1 MLAQSFK
8 TALELGIKDE
18 QLDALQKVLVLLET
32 DKLAHT
38 PGDPSNY

>member
-32 DKLAHT
+32 GKLTHVPA
-38 PGDPSNY
+38 DNSN